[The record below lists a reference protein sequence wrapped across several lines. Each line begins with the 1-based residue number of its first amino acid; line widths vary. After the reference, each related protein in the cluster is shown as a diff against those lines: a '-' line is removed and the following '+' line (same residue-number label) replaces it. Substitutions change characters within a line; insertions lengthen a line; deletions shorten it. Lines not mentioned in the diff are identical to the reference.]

1 LYQQGIPLPQPDPA
15 VKINMSIIHEPRT
28 RFTASV
34 LRQFLKINGLTKFL
48 GSFLAFTVFMT
59 SVQAAG
65 NGANATLAWQPSS
78 DPQVAGFNIYYGG
91 ASKVYP
97 NKVSVGQATN
107 LTVSNLVPGAT
118 YYFAATTYN
127 AAGSESAFSS
137 EVSYTVPT
145 PPPGVQLV
153 VTLARQF
160 ILTVTGLN
168 GHTYDI
174 QATQDF
180 KTWTVI
186 GTVTLGASGSLNF
199 TDPNAASFSS
209 RFYRTRD
216 TQGGAQ

>member
-1 LYQQGIPLPQPDPA
+1 
-15 VKINMSIIHEPRT
+15 M
-28 RFTASV
+28 
-34 LRQFLKINGLTKFL
+34 
-48 GSFLAFTVFMT
+48 GSFLIFTAFIT

-65 NGANATLAWQPSS
+65 NGANATLAWQSSS

-97 NKVSVGQATN
+97 NKISVGLATS

-137 EVSYTVPT
+137 EVSYTVPP

-186 GTVTLGASGSLNF
+186 GTVTLGTGGSLDF
-199 TDPNAASFSS
+199 TDPNAASFFRPFLSHA
-209 RFYRTRD
+209 RH
-216 TQGGAQ
+216 TQGGSQ